1 MPTRVDVIAQNI
13 LEDPSKFLPKAAME
27 HVTKAQE
34 ELSKALEEIAK
45 FADQKYLE
53 NNQEEFKRMYKA
65 LYPAIASSTD
75 FNKSV
80 IEAASRKIKNYQ
92 VAKTNSLM
100 EIEKKLFNE
109 KDLNEKEVLKIRA
122 TMLDK
127 IKDII
132 AAEVTVGNAGSV
144 AAVPAAVAAGAAVV
158 AAAVEVVTL
167 VRSVTSSS
175 YVDRLI
181 RVANLNPQLV
191 ELKHSQVIN
200 EMNIEKNKV
209 IR

>member
-1 MPTRVDVIAQNI
+1 LV
-13 LEDPSKFLPKAAME
+13 ES
-27 HVTKAQE
+27 
-34 ELSKALEEIAK
+34 
-45 FADQKYLE
+45 
-53 NNQEEFKRMYKA
+53 
-65 LYPAIASSTD
+65 
-75 FNKSV
+75 
-80 IEAASRKIKNYQ
+80 
-92 VAKTNSLM
+92 
-100 EIEKKLFNE
+100 EKKLFNE